1 MIAWGS
7 IERSISWKARIAVF
21 AVGALALGTGAAQA
35 RHAAAAKPIV
45 PDGDVTAAQQLNP
58 FWSGYVLT
66 GPADAT
72 VTFTHVTGTWRVP
85 TVSCGREASSSAVW
99 VGLGGY
105 ATQVLEQVGV
115 NANCDA
121 HGKPFYFAW
130 YELVPDIARN
140 IHAKVFPGDTI
151 TSSVRITH
159 FALVALHV
167 EDRTRHW
174 SFTRKITWGTSDT
187 GSAEWITEAPNN
199 CRRNYCQVASLA
211 NFGKVTFENIAATGN
226 GSLGT
231 LSNPD
236 WTAIPLRLVPGV
248 HTPLGSGFAVAS
260 HSHAGATPGSVS
272 SDGRAFGISW
282 VAHATS

>member
-1 MIAWGS
+1 M
-7 IERSISWKARIAVF
+7 SWTAQTA
-21 AVGALALGTGAAQA
+21 ACALGALALGVGAAQA
-35 RHAAAAKPIV
+35 ARTGASKTIV
-45 PDGDVTAAQQLNP
+45 PRVAVPAAEQLNP

-66 GPADAT
+66 GPAHRS
-72 VTFTHVTGTWRVP
+72 VSFTHVTGTWRVP
-85 TVSCGREASSSAVW
+85 TVSCGRKVSSSAVW

-105 ATQVLEQVGV
+105 ATQALEQVGV

-140 IHAKVFPGDTI
+140 IKAKVYPGDMI

-167 EDRTRHW
+167 ENRTRHW
-174 SFTRKITWGTSDT
+174 SFTRTITWGTSDT

-199 CRRNYCQVASLA
+199 CRRNECQVASLA
-211 NFGKVTFENIAATGN
+211 NFGKVTFEKIAATGN

-236 WTAIPLRLVPGV
+236 WTAIPFRLVPGV
-248 HTPLGSGFAVAS
+248 KTALGSGFAAAS
-260 HSHAGATPGSVS
+260 RSHAGATPGSVS
-272 SDGRAFGISW
+272 TDGRTFGISW

>member
-1 MIAWGS
+1 M
-7 IERSISWKARIAVF
+7 SWTVRVAFV
-21 AVGALALGTGAAQA
+21 VGALALGAGVAQA
-35 RHAAAAKPIV
+35 RGSDRSANV
-45 PDGDVTAAQQLNP
+45 PAVQQLNP

-66 GPADAT
+66 GSEEQN
-72 VTFTHVTGTWRVP
+72 VSFTGVTGTWIVP
-85 TVSCGREASSSAVW
+85 TVSCGPRAAGASSAVW

-105 ATQVLEQVGV
+105 ATQVLEQAGV

-121 HGKPFYFAW
+121 RGRPIYFAW

-140 IHAKVFPGDTI
+140 INAKVFPGDTI
-151 TSSVRITH
+151 TSSVHVVH

-174 SFTRKITWGTSDT
+174 SFTRRITWGTSDT

-199 CRRNYCQVASLA
+199 CRRNECRVASLA
-211 NFGKVTFENIAATGN
+211 NFGKVTFKNIAATGN

-231 LSNPD
+231 LANPR

-248 HTPLGSGFAVAS
+248 KTALGSGFAIPS

-272 SDGRAFGISW
+272 TDGRTFRISW
-282 VAHATS
+282 VAHATRG